1 MFHHDFPVPGRV
13 PGFVSLLFWY
23 SVPPSVPG
31 SFWFWV
37 RFWGL
42 FPCSS
47 GILFHHHAPNSS
59 GTEWGSHFFQQSLF
73 TFVPSGFSGSLWFP
87 LVPARDPG
95 FVSRRFFLLPAKGFC
110 SILIFWLCLRKFWG
124 LFPCSS
130 GILFHHHAPNSS
142 GTEWGSHFFQ
152 QSLFTF
158 VPSGFSGSLWFPLVP
173 ARDPGF
179 VSRLF
184 FLLPAKGFCSILI
197 FWLCLRKFRG
207 LSPYSSGIQ
216 FRRQFLV
223 RSGSG

>member
-1 MFHHDFPVPGRV
+1 M
-13 PGFVSLLFWY
+13 
-23 SVPPSVPG
+23 
-31 SFWFWV
+31 
-37 RFWGL
+37 
-42 FPCSS
+42 
-47 GILFHHHAPNSS
+47 
-59 GTEWGSHFFQQSLF
+59 
-73 TFVPSGFSGSLWFP
+73 
-87 LVPARDPG
+87 
-95 FVSRRFFLLPAKGFC
+95 
-110 SILIFWLCLRKFWG
+110 
-124 LFPCSS
+124 FPCSS

-207 LSPYSSGIQ
+207 LSPYFSFFCPERDSVPSGFPVSSWFRLG
-216 FRRQFLV
+216 FRRLSPFFFFVLVKRKGFCFILICWFLLV
-223 RSGSG
+223 RVWVQALAYLLL